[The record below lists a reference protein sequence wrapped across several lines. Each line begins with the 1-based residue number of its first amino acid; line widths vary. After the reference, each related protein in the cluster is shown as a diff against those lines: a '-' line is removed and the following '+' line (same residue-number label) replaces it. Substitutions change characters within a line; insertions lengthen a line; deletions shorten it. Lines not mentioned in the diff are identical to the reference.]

1 MTQIKKQKSIPK
13 RIMVVAGGTGGHL
26 FPAQALSQALIDDGF
41 DVHLITDKRGLNY
54 REQLS
59 RTSPK
64 LQLHSTSSAPI
75 YAGLFGKI
83 KSAISIIWGMVQSFV
98 MLMRYRPAI
107 CVGFGGYPSFPFMR
121 MAQLLN
127 KKTILHDSNAVLGA
141 ANQALMR
148 EATALAISYKETE
161 SLPSRYKTKSHLIG
175 NPMREAIIKATKSPY
190 NTPTPNTDFHLFVTG
205 GSQGATL
212 FGQIIPHAVKSLPDH
227 YQKRLV
233 VTQQCRND
241 DLETVKAI
249 YKSTSVRTE
258 IAPFFESIADKIAQS
273 HLIVCRSGATTVS
286 EITAIGRPAI
296 YVPMTVHSDEQQKK
310 NALAVVDN
318 QAGLLMV
325 EDSFTVE
332 NLSERLETL
341 MNTPESLSDM
351 AKKAKDM
358 GVLDATARFVK
369 LIKEMLKA

>member
-1 MTQIKKQKSIPK
+1 MTTHKKQKTIQK
-13 RIMVVAGGTGGHL
+13 TIMVIAGGTGGHL
-26 FPAQALSQALIDDGF
+26 FPAQALSQALIDEGF
-41 DVHLITDKRGLNY
+41 DVHLVTDKRGLNY

-64 LQLHSTSSAPI
+64 LSLHSTSSAPI
-75 YAGLFGKI
+75 YAGLSGKI
-83 KSAISIIWGMVQSFV
+83 KSAFFIIWGMVQSLV
-98 MLMRYRPAI
+98 MLIRYRPALAI
-107 CVGFGGYPSFPFMR
+107 GFGGYPSFPFMR

-161 SLPSRYKTKSHLIG
+161 SLPKRYKSKAHLIG
-175 NPMREAIIKATKSPY
+175 NPMRAAIIDATQTNY
-190 NTPTPNTDFHLFVTG
+190 VTPTPENDFHLFITG

-212 FGQIIPHAVKSLPDH
+212 FGQIIPQAIKALPDH
-227 YQKRLV
+227 YQKRLI
-233 VTQQCRND
+233 VTQQCRSD
-241 DLETVKAI
+241 DLEAVQNAYSDTH
-249 YKSTSVRTE
+249 VRTK

-273 HLIVCRSGATTVS
+273 HLIICRSGATTVS

-318 QAGLLMV
+318 KAGLLMV

-341 MNTPESLSDM
+341 MNTPDALSQM
-351 AKKAKDM
+351 AKNAKDM
-358 GVLDATARFVK
+358 GVLDATARFMQ